1 MIQFFVIPQKQK
13 ISPDFQCDFGGVD
26 DDTEG
31 DFPSL
36 QNDEILDKDE
46 SLDSIGRK
54 SKEDLFNELCAEH
67 ENDWITE
74 MEEEVSRIL
83 SEIYCVRIF
92 S

>member
-1 MIQFFVIPQKQK
+1 MDSSIAVKADIFL
-13 ISPDFQCDFGGVD
+13 CGVD

-54 SKEDLFNELCAEH
+54 TKEDLFNELCAEH
-67 ENDWITE
+67 ENDWFGYI
-74 MEEEVSRIL
+74 IL
-83 SEIYCVRIF
+83 TGYIEIINK
-92 S
+92 